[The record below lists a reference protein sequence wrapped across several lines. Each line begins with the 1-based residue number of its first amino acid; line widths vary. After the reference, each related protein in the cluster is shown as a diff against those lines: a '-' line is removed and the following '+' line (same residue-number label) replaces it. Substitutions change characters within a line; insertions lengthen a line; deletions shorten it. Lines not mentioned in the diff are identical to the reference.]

1 MMDGSRLTKKAI
13 QLKET
18 VKMAR
23 TVKVMEQ
30 TVRMERA
37 EIPVVQVVQ
46 VAVLA
51 VVQMEMAMVLAAET
65 TMGTMEGMATV
76 MEMGVKWTK
85 RTSRVC

>member
-30 TVRMERA
+30 TVRMERV
-37 EIPVVQVVQ
+37 EMQVVQ
-46 VAVLA
+46 AAVL
-51 VVQMEMAMVLAAET
+51 
-65 TMGTMEGMATV
+65 
-76 MEMGVKWTK
+76 
-85 RTSRVC
+85 